1 MKKNIFISLNYAPGL
16 LKEMLS
22 ISQHLDDDRS
32 SFLLYLSRGYEWML
46 EENSN
51 IEFCNSFFAKSGKLG
66 QIIDIPYIT
75 LQIFRTF
82 FMHKCKSCIIYN
94 ISIYNS
100 LIFLISYCFGIKKR
114 VLILH
119 EPYKEKS
126 DIQGLFVKLYFL
138 LAELIQRLPIS
149 LSTHIVLMSPN
160 GEEIFRSNFRKY
172 SGKVIGANLMVPDLL
187 HEETPIKLRKFY
199 TVVGRF
205 NNIKKIDYFLDFISW
220 SVKHNNNHNFLIVTS
235 SNISKQI
242 KLLPNE
248 VSEVIKIINPDK
260 LSDEVICDALL
271 SSKATFLLQPVIT
284 QSGVLPF
291 SFMCGTPVIALNNKG
306 FSQYINNKQNSFLVE
321 DPANFEEIQSS
332 ISFLESNFEDISSNA
347 RKTYLNNFHPKN
359 AKKYLSSI
367 I

>member
-16 LKEMLS
+16 LKEMLA
-22 ISQHLDDDRS
+22 ISKQLEDDHS
-32 SFLLYLSRGYEWML
+32 SFLLYLSRGYDWML

-51 IEFCNSFFAKSGKLG
+51 IKFCNSLFTKSGKLR
-66 QIIDIPYIT
+66 QIIDIPYVT

-82 FMHKCKSCIIYN
+82 FNHQCNSCIIYN

-100 LIFLISYCFGIKKR
+100 LIFLISCCFGIKKR
-114 VLILH
+114 VLVLH
-119 EPYKEKS
+119 EPYKKKS
-126 DIQGLFVKLYFL
+126 DIQGLFVKLYFF
-138 LAELIQRLPIS
+138 LAELIQRLPIA
-149 LSTHIVLMSPN
+149 LSTHIVLMSPS

-172 SGKVIGANLMVPDLL
+172 SGEIVGSNLMVPDLL
-187 HEETPIKLRKFY
+187 QEEIPIKHRKFY

-205 NNIKKIDYFLDFISW
+205 NNIKRIDYFLDFIAW
-220 SVKHNNNHNFLIVTS
+220 SVKHGNNHNFLIVTS
-235 SNISKQI
+235 SDISKQI
-242 KLLPNE
+242 ESLPND

-271 SSKATFLLQPVIT
+271 SSKATMLLQPVIT

-291 SFMCGTPVIALNNKG
+291 SFMCGTPVIALNNNG

-321 DPANFEEIQSS
+321 NPANFEEIQSR
-332 ISFLESNFEDISSNA
+332 ISLLESNFEDISINA
-347 RKTYLNNFHPKN
+347 RKTYLSNFHPKN